1 MTVSLFSGI
10 IPAILIVDDDEVMR
24 MLLRQFLEGEG
35 YAVTEAEDGQAALE
49 RLAERSYDLVILD
62 IAMPGIDGPGV
73 CAHICSSMVDAP
85 PVLMVTA
92 LDDEKSIERSYY
104 AGAVDY
110 IRKPL
115 RWPVLKNRIRYIL
128 GARRAKQ
135 ELELLSKNYEM
146 ILDAAANGICGV
158 DGQGRISYI
167 NPAALKMLGYSSDE
181 VRGRSYREVFRLS
194 MPGSDA
200 FTEDCCPFFTEGRE
214 NLVARFDEARM
225 QRQDGTIFP
234 VDFRSTPIRQGGRP
248 GGGVLV
254 FQDVT
259 ERQEAAELIRY
270 MANHDPLTNLPNR
283 NYFRRRLPQA
293 ISLAKRYGRILCLL
307 FIDLDRFKP
316 INDQFGHLVGD
327 NVLRIVAR
335 RLSGVI
341 RAVDTVA
348 RLGGDEFAAIFTD
361 LAAASASE
369 PLIERLLGAIAAPV
383 VIDGLG
389 LQVSGSIGVSYFPQ
403 QGDLEAEQL
412 LRQADHAMYAAK
424 LSGRNR
430 CCVFVGEGDE
440 GREAAAAR
448 PRPSTAA

>member
-1 MTVSLFSGI
+1 MTVSLFTGA
-10 IPAILIVDDDEVMR
+10 IPSILIVDDDEVMR

-35 YAVTEAEDGQAALE
+35 YAVIEAENGQVGLE
-49 RLAERSYDLVILD
+49 RMSERSFDLVILD

-73 CAHICSSMVDAP
+73 CHHICSSMLDAP

-92 LDDEKSIERSYY
+92 LDDEESIDRSYT

-135 ELELLSKNYEM
+135 ELELLSRNYEM

-158 DGQGRISYI
+158 DDQGLISYI
-167 NPAALKMLGYSSDE
+167 NPAALHMLGYYNDE
-181 VRGRSYREVFRLS
+181 LKGRDCREVFRLS
-194 MPGSDA
+194 LPGSDN
-200 FTEDCCPFFTEGRE
+200 FTESCCPFLEPGKEDT
-214 NLVARFDEARM
+214 NARYDEARM
-225 QRQDGTIFP
+225 QRRDGTSFP
-234 VDFRSTPIRQGGRP
+234 VDFRSTPIRQGRRLV
-248 GGGVLV
+248 GGVLV

-316 INDQFGHLVGD
+316 INDQFGHAVGD
-327 NVLRIVAR
+327 IVLMQVAE
-335 RLSGVI
+335 RLRHNLRTSDSVC
-341 RAVDTVA
+341 
-348 RLGGDEFAAIFTD
+348 RLGGDEFVILLESTD
-361 LAAASASE
+361 T
-369 PLIERLLGAIAAPV
+369 
-383 VIDGLG
+383 IDGATLVAQKAIDSLNEPIEAG
-389 LQVSGSIGVSYFPQ
+389 DHVCFIGASIGISVYPV
-403 QGDLEAEQL
+403 DCEDAETM
-412 LRQADHAMYAAK
+412 LRHADIAMYEAK
-424 LSGRNR
+424 KKGRN
-430 CCVFVGEGDE
+430 CWHLHDAGAATGP
-440 GREAAAAR
+440 GR
-448 PRPSTAA
+448 SSG